1 MTTQRSSSSKK
12 LSLDIDA
19 NGFAAIIKSAYEITH
34 PDINRLKALADTC
47 NNHAQ
52 AIEQAVKNAWVN
64 NTKLDRKTL
73 LEKCEL
79 TLSHLQAMACM
90 NGLTLLNLA
99 HQYTR
104 IAMPTSRT
112 ETLHLWRAFFEMTKL
127 HNYESTSH
135 QMQLIYT
142 TTSLTAASTLLVQFA
157 NAKTLA
163 PPDPDYYTRMHTM
176 RLVFVRTVQM
186 IALNNSTLLE
196 TLDAITKHA
205 ERTNQEGQ
213 L

>member
-1 MTTQRSSSSKK
+1 MKTQRSSSSKK
-12 LSLDIDA
+12 LSFDIDA
-19 NGFAAIIKSAYEITH
+19 DGFAAIIKSAYEITH
-34 PDINRLKALADTC
+34 PNIHQLKGLADTC
-47 NNHAQ
+47 HNQTQ

-64 NTKLDRKTL
+64 NTTLDKKAL
-73 LEKCEL
+73 LKQCEL
-79 TLSHLQAMACM
+79 TLSHLQAMASL

-163 PPDPDYYTRMHTM
+163 PPDPDYWTRMHTM

-196 TLDAITKHA
+196 TLDALTKHA
-205 ERTNQEGQ
+205 ETTTQEGQ

>member
-12 LSLDIDA
+12 LTFDIDA
-19 NGFAAIIKSAYEITH
+19 PAFAALIKSAYDITH
-34 PDINRLKALADTC
+34 PDTVTLLNLADAC
-47 NNHAQ
+47 NNEAKT
-52 AIEQAVKNAWVN
+52 IEQAIKNAWVQ
-64 NTKLDRKTL
+64 NTKLDTKSV

-79 TLSHLQAMACM
+79 TLSHLQAMASL

-112 ETLHLWRAFFEMTKL
+112 ETLHLWRTFFEMTKL

-163 PPDPDYYTRMHTM
+163 PPDPDYWTRMHTM

-196 TLDAITKHA
+196 TLEAITSTANKTA
-205 ERTNQEGQ
+205 QESQ
-213 L
+213 A